1 MSKHAAEDV
10 AVVEDKERPAKRAKV
25 AEQAHGDHESDDEEE
40 PIQAESVSEEV
51 KASDLYLDTV
61 RVLYCPL

>member
-10 AVVEDKERPAKRAKV
+10 AVVEDAERPTKRAKV
-25 AEQAHGDHESDDEEE
+25 AENLNGGHESDDEDE
-40 PIQAESVSEEV
+40 PIQAESIPEEV

-61 RVLYCPL
+61 RVLQ